1 MNGFIQEIINSLRNN
16 VLRTVL
22 TGMTIAWGIILLVVL
37 LGVGDGVK
45 KGVRQTISQV
55 GADKVEM
62 SITLNTTEE
71 AYGGYRK
78 DRQVEMTPEQFE
90 YLRQMTSG
98 DFTAMEPSYSTNVTL
113 ETDFGQS
120 DVTYDTITEREQSF
134 NKKQLRG
141 GRLFTKEEHEKGAR
155 VCAIAEKDVS
165 RLFPASMSALGQTL
179 TVNGISYFIV
189 GVVDYGNPFIGEI
202 LVPYNTAKS
211 IYPNKFLKIRKVK
224 LFPNTTDQARLKEME
239 EKVETLFRRTL
250 RVSPDDRWA
259 VRLESTTS
267 MESGMGVVFTGLDIL
282 LWIMGIGSLSIGA
295 IGVSNIMSVT
305 VQERMREIGIRKAL
319 GARPRNILTMVLGE
333 SVFLSVVFGLVGL
346 VSGYGVIL
354 LINFLA
360 AKYEWATQIIPMGPS
375 GSFMK
380 VQVFTDPRVNI
391 TVAVGALVVL
401 IIVGLLAGYSPA
413 RKAIKIPAVVAMRD
427 NK

>member
-71 AYGGYRK
+71 AYGGYQK
-78 DRQVEMTPEQFE
+78 DRQVEMTPAQFE

-98 DFTAMEPSYSTNVTL
+98 DFAAMEPSYTTDVTL

-120 DVTYDTITEREQSF
+120 DVSYDTITEREQSF

-141 GRLFTKEEHEKGAR
+141 GRLFTKEEHEEGAR
-155 VCAIAEKDVS
+155 VCVIAEKDVS
-165 RLFPASMSALGQTL
+165 RLFPASMSALGQSL
-179 TVNGISYFIV
+179 VVDGISYVIV
-189 GVVDYGNPFIGEI
+189 GVVDYSNPFSGEI
-202 LVPYNTAKS
+202 LVPYNTAKE

-224 LFPNTTDQARLKEME
+224 LFPNTTDQARLKVIE
-239 EKVETLFRRTL
+239 EEVAALFRRTL
-250 RVSPDDRWA
+250 RVSPDDEWA
-259 VRLESTTS
+259 VRLESNTS
-267 MESGMGVVFTGLDIL
+267 MESGMGVVFTGLDVL

-333 SVFLSVVFGLVGL
+333 SVFLSIAFGLVGL
-346 VSGYGVIL
+346 VLGYGVIA

-360 AKYEWATQIIPMGPS
+360 TKYEWATQFIPIGPS

-380 VQVFTDPRVNI
+380 VQVFTDPRVNL

-401 IIVGLLAGYSPA
+401 VLVGLLAGYSPA

>member
-1 MNGFIQEIINSLRNN
+1 MNGFIQEIINSLKNN

-22 TGMTIAWGIILLVVL
+22 TGMTIAWGIVLLVVL

-45 KGVRQTISQV
+45 KGVLNTIDQV
-55 GADKVEM
+55 GAGNVEM
-62 SITLNTTEE
+62 AITLNTTGE
-71 AYGGYRK
+71 AYGGYQK
-78 DRQVEMTPEQFE
+78 YRQVEMTPVQFE
-90 YLRQMTSG
+90 YLRQMMSE
-98 DFTAMEPSYSTNVTL
+98 DFIAVEPSYSASVTL

-120 DVTYDTITEREQSF
+120 EVSYDTITER
-134 NKKQLRG
+134 
-141 GRLFTKEEHEKGAR
+141 
-155 VCAIAEKDVS
+155 
-165 RLFPASMSALGQTL
+165 
-179 TVNGISYFIV
+179 
-189 GVVDYGNPFIGEI
+189 GNPFTGEI

-211 IYPNKFLKIRKVK
+211 IYPNKFLKIRKLK
-224 LFPNTTDQARLKEME
+224 LFPKTSDQDRLLAIEGE
-239 EKVETLFRRTL
+239 VVDLFRRTL
-250 RVSPDDRWA
+250 RVSPKDEWA
-259 VRLESTTS
+259 VRLESATS
-267 MESGMGVVFTGLDIL
+267 MEAGMGVVFTGLDVL

-305 VQERMREIGIRKAL
+305 VQERMREIGIRKSL

-333 SVFLSVVFGLVGL
+333 SIFLSMVFGLVGL
-346 VSGYGVIL
+346 ALGYGVIL

-360 AKYEWATQIIPMGPS
+360 AKYEWATQLIPIGPS

-380 VQVFTDPRVNI
+380 VQVFTDPSVNI

-401 IIVGLLAGYSPA
+401 VLVGLLAGYSPA